1 MQAGIST
8 YTYTWAIGV
17 PGSIPEK
24 PMTVFELIETSCA
37 LDVKVVQIADN
48 LPLEN
53 FSVPEL
59 EQIKKFA
66 DDRGIRIEVGARWMT
81 FDRLKMY
88 LNIARIMNSSIL
100 RFVIDGPGFEPSL
113 DEIHSIIQL
122 IVPELEK
129 SNICLVIENH
139 DRLLSR
145 EFVEIVQKS
154 GSKYVGICLDTVNS
168 MGAGEGLE
176 TVIGLL
182 APYTMNLHVKEF
194 SIRRV
199 SHKMGFIIEGVPLG
213 KGMLPVAELI
223 QKVSS
228 HCQSAILE
236 QWTPPEPTIQET
248 IKKESEW
255 AKESIIYL
263 KSVLN

>member
-1 MQAGIST
+1 MEAGIST

-17 PGSIPEK
+17 PGSEPEK
-24 PMTVFELIETSCA
+24 PMTVFELIETACT

-48 LPLEN
+48 LPLEK
-53 FSVPEL
+53 FSIPEL
-59 EQIKKFA
+59 EQIKQFA
-66 DDRGIRIEVGARWMT
+66 DHGGIRIEVGARWMT
-81 FDRLKMY
+81 LERIKMY
-88 LNIARIMNSSIL
+88 LNIARIMNSPIL

-113 DEIHSIIQL
+113 EEIHSIVRH

-129 SNICLVIENH
+129 LNICLVIENH
-139 DRLLSR
+139 DRLLAR
-145 EFVEIVQKS
+145 EFVEIVQRS
-154 GSKYVGICLDTVNS
+154 GSKNVGICLDTVNS

-182 APYTMNLHVKEF
+182 APYTKNLHVKEF

-199 SHKMGFIIEGVPLG
+199 SHKMGFVIEGVPLG
-213 KGMLPVAELI
+213 KGMLPVTELI
-223 QKVSS
+223 SKVSS

-248 IKKESEW
+248 INKESEW
-255 AKESIIYL
+255 AIESILYL
-263 KSVLN
+263 KSVLS